1 MYEKF
6 TVLNDLDTNEITFY
20 GSLFDS
26 RDAKE
31 CNYCYIKSNNND
43 IENIKPLLR
52 KKLYEFEENRP
63 RLYKK
68 FNGCYDIVLPAKDLQ
83 ELGFTIVGKNKFSDK
98 EYISLTDVEL
108 KSIIIK
114 HLLVNVLE
122 ETIACQL
129 KTKNIYK
136 LHLLLSFVN
145 TIWEF
150 AYRISSHL
158 NVRAKNV
165 ICRLDGMTKTYYPE
179 NGGDNKFKGFYHNFE
194 YEIEEH
200 IRFHER
206 INCKDVEY
214 DLYTRIR
221 KDAKLDKICLAIAE
235 SRGCTIP
242 NQLTMD
248 EIKLLYELPQLL
260 VETPYNSFNKLF
272 FEVVLYRYYK
282 PSDCEIIVNGATIE
296 SRAKDLNGEFK
307 FYDET
312 VKNCVD
318 SIGADKFWN
327 YYPDN
332 MLTTAITKHGKY

>member
-20 GSLFDS
+20 GSIFDS
-26 RDAKE
+26 RYTEKR
-31 CNYCYIKSNNND
+31 NYCYIKSNEND
-43 IENIKPLLR
+43 IENIKVLLR
-52 KKLYEFEENRP
+52 DKMDVFEKNKP

-68 FNGCYDIVLPAKDLQ
+68 FNPYGEIVLPAKELQ
-83 ELGFTIVGKNKFSDK
+83 KLGFTIVGKNNFSDK
-98 EYISLTDVEL
+98 EYISLTDNKLE
-108 KSIIIK
+108 SIVIK

-136 LHLLLSFVN
+136 SHLLVSFAN

-150 AYRISSHL
+150 AEIISSHL
-158 NVRAKNV
+158 HVRNQNV

-179 NGGDNKFKGFYHNFE
+179 NGGDNKFKGFYHDFE
-194 YEIEEH
+194 YEIEDY

-206 INCKDVEY
+206 IDFKKVEY

-221 KDAKLDKICLAIAE
+221 KDAKLDKTCLAIAE
-235 SRGCTIP
+235 SRGYTIP

-296 SRAKDLNGEFK
+296 SRAKDLNGNLN

-312 VKNCVD
+312 VTKSVD
-318 SIGADKFWN
+318 PIAANKFWN
-327 YYPDN
+327 YYPEN
-332 MLTTAITKHGKY
+332 LLTTAITKHGKY